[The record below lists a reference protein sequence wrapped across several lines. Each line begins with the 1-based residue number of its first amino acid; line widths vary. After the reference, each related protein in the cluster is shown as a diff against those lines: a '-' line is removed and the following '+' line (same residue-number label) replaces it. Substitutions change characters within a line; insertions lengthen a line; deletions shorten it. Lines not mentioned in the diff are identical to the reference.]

1 MLEVNFFFAEL
12 GVVFVNVYFEKFAFV
27 VLYLMQLFPT
37 QLRVSAV
44 TETLADGPYQP
55 WSAEVAFLEEI
66 TAEDDT
72 LSRNVLSRLMQR
84 DTEYSL
90 CNMEDGVRQ
99 EGELIS
105 PMGNTEDLTD
115 VGMEREDLGLM
126 MSMYSE
132 VSVLLMSLLKI
143 FLVFPFL
150 MAV

>member
-1 MLEVNFFFAEL
+1 
-12 GVVFVNVYFEKFAFV
+12 
-27 VLYLMQLFPT
+27 MQLFPT

>member
-1 MLEVNFFFAEL
+1 
-12 GVVFVNVYFEKFAFV
+12 
-27 VLYLMQLFPT
+27 
-37 QLRVSAV
+37 
-44 TETLADGPYQP
+44 
-55 WSAEVAFLEEI
+55 
-66 TAEDDT
+66 
-72 LSRNVLSRLMQR
+72 MQR

-90 CNMEDGVRQ
+90 CNMEDGVRL

-105 PMGNTEDLTD
+105 PMGDTEDLTD

-132 VSVLLMSLLKI
+132 VSVLLNMSLLKI

>member
-1 MLEVNFFFAEL
+1 M
-12 GVVFVNVYFEKFAFV
+12 
-27 VLYLMQLFPT
+27 
-37 QLRVSAV
+37 
-44 TETLADGPYQP
+44 
-55 WSAEVAFLEEI
+55 
-66 TAEDDT
+66 
-72 LSRNVLSRLMQR
+72 RL
-84 DTEYSL
+84 
-90 CNMEDGVRQ
+90 

-105 PMGNTEDLTD
+105 PMGDTEDLTD

>member
-1 MLEVNFFFAEL
+1 
-12 GVVFVNVYFEKFAFV
+12 
-27 VLYLMQLFPT
+27 
-37 QLRVSAV
+37 
-44 TETLADGPYQP
+44 
-55 WSAEVAFLEEI
+55 
-66 TAEDDT
+66 
-72 LSRNVLSRLMQR
+72 MQR

-105 PMGNTEDLTD
+105 PMGDTEDLTD

>member
-1 MLEVNFFFAEL
+1 
-12 GVVFVNVYFEKFAFV
+12 
-27 VLYLMQLFPT
+27 
-37 QLRVSAV
+37 
-44 TETLADGPYQP
+44 
-55 WSAEVAFLEEI
+55 
-66 TAEDDT
+66 
-72 LSRNVLSRLMQR
+72 MQR

-115 VGMEREDLGLM
+115 VGMEREDLGPM

-150 MAV
+150 MAI

>member
-1 MLEVNFFFAEL
+1 MRRQEHIF
-12 GVVFVNVYFEKFAFV
+12 FVNVYFEKFAFV

-55 WSAEVAFLEEI
+55 WSAEVAFLKEI

-90 CNMEDGVRQ
+90 CNMEDGVRL

-105 PMGNTEDLTD
+105 PMGDTEDLTD

>member
-1 MLEVNFFFAEL
+1 MRRQEHIF
-12 GVVFVNVYFEKFAFV
+12 FVNVQFEKFAFV

-44 TETLADGPYQP
+44 TETLADVPYQP

-90 CNMEDGVRQ
+90 CNMEDGVRL

>member
-1 MLEVNFFFAEL
+1 
-12 GVVFVNVYFEKFAFV
+12 
-27 VLYLMQLFPT
+27 MQLFPT

-90 CNMEDGVRQ
+90 CNMEDGVRL

-105 PMGNTEDLTD
+105 PMGDTEDLTD
-115 VGMEREDLGLM
+115 VGMEREGLGPM

-132 VSVLLMSLLKI
+132 VSVLLMSLL
-143 FLVFPFL
+143 
-150 MAV
+150 